1 MANPIAAIAAGASL
15 VSGVLGLGGSRK
27 AKKAARR
34 AAAEAARQEKL
45 VTEERLRQLLNQ
57 EAALRG
63 TTIARQAGAGG
74 VVNQGSILQILA
86 EQANEFAIERRITE
100 SVGASK
106 VKQALDQG
114 AAAARQFRAQGLAAL
129 FAGIGEAAS
138 TAYGAGLFK
147 KKG

>member
-15 VSGVLGLGGSRK
+15 VSGVLGLGGSKK

-34 AAAEAARQEKL
+34 AAAEAARQERL

-114 AAAARQFRAQGLAAL
+114 EAAAKQFASQGLAGL
-129 FAGIGEAAS
+129 FTSIGQAAS
-138 TAYGAGLFK
+138 IAYDGGLFRK
-147 KKG
+147 K